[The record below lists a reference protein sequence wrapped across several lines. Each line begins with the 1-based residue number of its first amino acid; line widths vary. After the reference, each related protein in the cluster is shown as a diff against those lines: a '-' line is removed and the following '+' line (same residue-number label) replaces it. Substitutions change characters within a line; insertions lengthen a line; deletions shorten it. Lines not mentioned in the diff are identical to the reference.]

1 MLSLAN
7 IKRAIMVGIPGV
19 GKTTVVNK
27 VVEIIKKKNLA
38 VESIVFGTVMFEEA
52 KKLGIKHRD
61 EMRKL
66 PIEEQRKLQIDA
78 AEKIAKMETDFLI
91 VDTHL
96 MINTKEGYWP
106 GLPIEVLRALS
117 PSNIILIEA
126 LPNEIVQRR
135 MRDSERYRDLIDEA
149 EVTKEIEMARS
160 MLSATGIIT
169 GAPIL
174 IVMNREN
181 HIEEAANQILKAL
194 GVM

>member
-1 MLSLAN
+1 MVN

-27 VVEIIKKKNLA
+27 VVEIMKKKNLA

-52 KKLGIKHRD
+52 KKFGIKHRD

-78 AEKIAKMETDFLI
+78 AKKIAKMETDFLI

-106 GLPIEVLRALS
+106 GLPVEVLRALS

-126 LPNEIVQRR
+126 LPNEIVKRR

>member
-1 MLSLAN
+1 MAN

>member
-1 MLSLAN
+1 MLSLVN

-27 VVEIIKKKNLA
+27 VVEIMKKKNLA

-52 KKLGIKHRD
+52 KKFGIKHRD

-78 AEKIAKMETDFLI
+78 AKKIAKMETDFLI

-106 GLPIEVLRALS
+106 GLPVEVLRALS

-126 LPNEIVQRR
+126 LPNEIVKRR

>member
-27 VVEIIKKKNLA
+27 VVETIKKKNLA
-38 VESIVFGTVMFEEA
+38 VESIIFGTVMFEEA

-66 PIEEQRKLQIDA
+66 PIEEQRKLQINA

-135 MRDSERYRDLIDEA
+135 MRDSGRYRDLIDEA
-149 EVTKEIEMARS
+149 EVTREIEMARS

-174 IVMNREN
+174 IVINREN

-194 GVM
+194 GVI

>member
-27 VVEIIKKKNLA
+27 VVEMIKEKNLA

-66 PIEEQRKLQIDA
+66 PIEEQRRLQIDA

-181 HIEEAANQILKAL
+181 HMEEAASQILKAL

>member
-1 MLSLAN
+1 MSSLVN

-27 VVEIIKKKNLA
+27 VVEIMKKKNLA

-61 EMRKL
+61 EIRKL
-66 PIEEQRKLQIDA
+66 PIEKQRKLQIDV
-78 AEKIAKMETDFLI
+78 AEKIAKMEADFLI

-169 GAPIL
+169 GAPML